1 MPQWAYER
9 QIRDSDRA
17 QKILKLAKIE
27 QYQYQYQWITFIDIC
42 IYQYEEEWING
53 AEMFLTRFDK
63 IFWSENVCVLSACLS
78 EKQMRLYLINRGLCA
93 SLSVD
98 KVTEQKLGLLW
109 ENAWEPQKGWKGKRG
124 ETHWWLI
131 RNTLKY
137 VDDLLICARDEVTCV
152 ADTVTLLNH
161 MAREGHKVSLTKL
174 QFCAAGN
181 NFFWVTLRPNNKA
194 ISEKRIKAIKDVPRP
209 LTKTLLSF
217 LGMCAYCRTFIPNY
231 AFLEKPLRALT
242 TGKGLR
248 SCDKIERFFF
258 FFTQMVDA
266 VSMILQEQRTSHLS
280 TARWLRYHTILL
292 DMPNV
297 TVKRCTTL
305 NPATLL
311 PTEQDGEEHH
321 CCLSVL
327 EQVCTPRPDLLDTP
341 LENCDNVLFVD
352 GSASK
357 DPQTGL
363 NKVGF
368 AMTTEFEVVKSGKL
382 PSNYSAQAAE
392 LVALTEACNLMADKC
407 VTIYTDSR
415 YAFGVTHRF
424 WGTLEAW

>member
-1 MPQWAYER
+1 M
-9 QIRDSDRA
+9 
-17 QKILKLAKIE
+17 
-27 QYQYQYQWITFIDIC
+27 
-42 IYQYEEEWING
+42 
-53 AEMFLTRFDK
+53 
-63 IFWSENVCVLSACLS
+63 
-78 EKQMRLYLINRGLCA
+78 
-93 SLSVD
+93 
-98 KVTEQKLGLLW
+98 
-109 ENAWEPQKGWKGKRG
+109 
-124 ETHWWLI
+124 
-131 RNTLKY
+131 
-137 VDDLLICARDEVTCV
+137 

-258 FFTQMVDA
+258 FFFTQMVDA

-311 PTEQDGEEHH
+311 PTEEDGQEHH

-368 AMTTEFEVVKSGKL
+368 AVTTEFEVVKSGKL

-407 VTIYTDSR
+407 VTIYSDSR

-424 WGTLEAW
+424 WGALEAQKFFEVGWTSDIKRIACV

>member
-1 MPQWAYER
+1 M
-9 QIRDSDRA
+9 
-17 QKILKLAKIE
+17 
-27 QYQYQYQWITFIDIC
+27 
-42 IYQYEEEWING
+42 
-53 AEMFLTRFDK
+53 
-63 IFWSENVCVLSACLS
+63 CVLSACRS
-78 EKQMRLYLINRGLCA
+78 EKQIQLYLINRGLCA

-98 KVTEQKLGLLW
+98 KVTEQKLDLLW

-181 NFFWVTLRPNNKA
+181 NFFGVTLRPNNKA

-248 SCDKIERFFF
+248 SCDKIESFFF
-258 FFTQMVDA
+258 FYTDGRRSLHDFARAENITFINSPMA
-266 VSMILQEQRTSHLS
+266 EVSHDFAWHAKCNSEKMHNFESC
-280 TARWLRYHTILL
+280 HT
-292 DMPNV
+292 P
-297 TVKRCTTL
+297 
-305 NPATLL
+305 P
-311 PTEQDGEEHH
+311 DGGGW
-321 CCLSVL
+321 
-327 EQVCTPRPDLLDTP
+327 TGTP
-341 LENCDNVLFVD
+341 LLSISRNRCVHHV
-352 GSASK
+352 
-357 DPQTGL
+357 QT
-363 NKVGF
+363 
-368 AMTTEFEVVKSGKL
+368 
-382 PSNYSAQAAE
+382 
-392 LVALTEACNLMADKC
+392 CW
-407 VTIYTDSR
+407 
-415 YAFGVTHRF
+415 TH
-424 WGTLEAW
+424 L

>member
-1 MPQWAYER
+1 MHIVER
-9 QIRDSDRA
+9 
-17 QKILKLAKIE
+17 L
-27 QYQYQYQWITFIDIC
+27 F
-42 IYQYEEEWING
+42 
-53 AEMFLTRFDK
+53 
-63 IFWSENVCVLSACLS
+63 
-78 EKQMRLYLINRGLCA
+78 
-93 SLSVD
+93 
-98 KVTEQKLGLLW
+98 
-109 ENAWEPQKGWKGKRG
+109 
-124 ETHWWLI
+124 
-131 RNTLKY
+131 
-137 VDDLLICARDEVTCV
+137 
-152 ADTVTLLNH
+152 
-161 MAREGHKVSLTKL
+161 
-174 QFCAAGN
+174 
-181 NFFWVTLRPNNKA
+181 
-194 ISEKRIKAIKDVPRP
+194 
-209 LTKTLLSF
+209 
-217 LGMCAYCRTFIPNY
+217 PNY

-248 SCDKIERFFF
+248 SCDKIESFFF
-258 FFTQMVDA
+258 FFFYTDGRRSLHDFA
-266 VSMILQEQRTSHLS
+266 RAENITLS

-368 AMTTEFEVVKSGKL
+368 AVTTEFEVVKSGKL

-415 YAFGVTHRF
+415 YAFGVTHRL
-424 WGTLEAW
+424 WRALEAQKFFEVGWISDIKRIACV

>member
-1 MPQWAYER
+1 
-9 QIRDSDRA
+9 
-17 QKILKLAKIE
+17 
-27 QYQYQYQWITFIDIC
+27 
-42 IYQYEEEWING
+42 
-53 AEMFLTRFDK
+53 
-63 IFWSENVCVLSACLS
+63 
-78 EKQMRLYLINRGLCA
+78 
-93 SLSVD
+93 
-98 KVTEQKLGLLW
+98 
-109 ENAWEPQKGWKGKRG
+109 
-124 ETHWWLI
+124 
-131 RNTLKY
+131 
-137 VDDLLICARDEVTCV
+137 
-152 ADTVTLLNH
+152 
-161 MAREGHKVSLTKL
+161 
-174 QFCAAGN
+174 
-181 NFFWVTLRPNNKA
+181 
-194 ISEKRIKAIKDVPRP
+194 
-209 LTKTLLSF
+209 
-217 LGMCAYCRTFIPNY
+217 MCAYCRTFIPNY

-248 SCDKIERFFF
+248 SCDKIERPL
-258 FFTQMVDA
+258 FTQMVDA

-297 TVKRCTTL
+297 TVKRYTTVVY
-305 NPATLL
+305 
-311 PTEQDGEEHH
+311 QQ
-321 CCLSVL
+321 

-368 AMTTEFEVVKSGKL
+368 AVTTEFEVVKSGKL

-415 YAFGVTHRF
+415 YAFGVTHDFGALWKHRNF
-424 WGTLEAW
+424 FEVGWISDIKRSSCV

>member
-1 MPQWAYER
+1 M
-9 QIRDSDRA
+9 
-17 QKILKLAKIE
+17 
-27 QYQYQYQWITFIDIC
+27 
-42 IYQYEEEWING
+42 
-53 AEMFLTRFDK
+53 TR
-63 IFWSENVCVLSACLS
+63 L
-78 EKQMRLYLINRGLCA
+78 
-93 SLSVD
+93 
-98 KVTEQKLGLLW
+98 
-109 ENAWEPQKGWKGKRG
+109 
-124 ETHWWLI
+124 
-131 RNTLKY
+131 
-137 VDDLLICARDEVTCV
+137 
-152 ADTVTLLNH
+152 
-161 MAREGHKVSLTKL
+161 
-174 QFCAAGN
+174 
-181 NFFWVTLRPNNKA
+181 
-194 ISEKRIKAIKDVPRP
+194 
-209 LTKTLLSF
+209 
-217 LGMCAYCRTFIPNY
+217 
-231 AFLEKPLRALT
+231 
-242 TGKGLR
+242 KGL
-248 SCDKIERFFF
+248 
-258 FFTQMVDA
+258 FTQMVDA

-311 PTEQDGEEHH
+311 PTEEDGQEHH

-368 AMTTEFEVVKSGKL
+368 AVTTEFEVVKSGKL

-415 YAFGVTHRF
+415 YAFGVTHRL
-424 WGTLEAW
+424 WRALEAQNFFFEVGWTSDIKRSSCG

>member
-1 MPQWAYER
+1 
-9 QIRDSDRA
+9 
-17 QKILKLAKIE
+17 
-27 QYQYQYQWITFIDIC
+27 
-42 IYQYEEEWING
+42 
-53 AEMFLTRFDK
+53 
-63 IFWSENVCVLSACLS
+63 
-78 EKQMRLYLINRGLCA
+78 
-93 SLSVD
+93 
-98 KVTEQKLGLLW
+98 
-109 ENAWEPQKGWKGKRG
+109 
-124 ETHWWLI
+124 
-131 RNTLKY
+131 
-137 VDDLLICARDEVTCV
+137 
-152 ADTVTLLNH
+152 
-161 MAREGHKVSLTKL
+161 
-174 QFCAAGN
+174 
-181 NFFWVTLRPNNKA
+181 
-194 ISEKRIKAIKDVPRP
+194 
-209 LTKTLLSF
+209 
-217 LGMCAYCRTFIPNY
+217 MCAYCRTYIPNY
-231 AFLEKPLRALT
+231 ALLEKPLRALT

-248 SCDKIERFFF
+248 SCDKIERPFV
-258 FFTQMVDA
+258 TQMVDA

-311 PTEQDGEEHH
+311 PTEEDGQEHH

-368 AMTTEFEVVKSGKL
+368 AVTTEFEVVKSGKL

-415 YAFGVTHRF
+415 YAFGVTHDFGALWKHRNF
-424 WGTLEAW
+424 F

>member
-1 MPQWAYER
+1 M
-9 QIRDSDRA
+9 RA
-17 QKILKLAKIE
+17 TEGLKR
-27 QYQYQYQWITFIDIC
+27 
-42 IYQYEEEWING
+42 EEG
-53 AEMFLTRFDK
+53 
-63 IFWSENVCVLSACLS
+63 
-78 EKQMRLYLINRGLCA
+78 
-93 SLSVD
+93 
-98 KVTEQKLGLLW
+98 
-109 ENAWEPQKGWKGKRG
+109 
-124 ETHWWLI
+124 

-137 VDDLLICARDEVTCV
+137 VDDLLIYARDEVTCV

-161 MAREGHKVSLTKL
+161 LSREGHKVSLTKL
-174 QFCAAGN
+174 QFVKQEITFLGH
-181 NFFWVTLRPNNKA
+181 TITPNSKA

-209 LTKTLLSF
+209 ITKRQLLSF

-248 SCDKIERFFF
+248 SCDKIERP
-258 FFTQMVDA
+258 FTQMVDA
-266 VSMILQEQRTSHLS
+266 VSMILQEQKTSHLS

-311 PTEQDGEEHH
+311 PAEEDGEEHH

-368 AMTTEFEVVKSGKL
+368 AV
-382 PSNYSAQAAE
+382 
-392 LVALTEACNLMADKC
+392 
-407 VTIYTDSR
+407 
-415 YAFGVTHRF
+415 
-424 WGTLEAW
+424 

>member
-1 MPQWAYER
+1 MHIVER
-9 QIRDSDRA
+9 
-17 QKILKLAKIE
+17 
-27 QYQYQYQWITFIDIC
+27 
-42 IYQYEEEWING
+42 
-53 AEMFLTRFDK
+53 
-63 IFWSENVCVLSACLS
+63 
-78 EKQMRLYLINRGLCA
+78 
-93 SLSVD
+93 
-98 KVTEQKLGLLW
+98 
-109 ENAWEPQKGWKGKRG
+109 
-124 ETHWWLI
+124 
-131 RNTLKY
+131 
-137 VDDLLICARDEVTCV
+137 
-152 ADTVTLLNH
+152 
-161 MAREGHKVSLTKL
+161 
-174 QFCAAGN
+174 
-181 NFFWVTLRPNNKA
+181 
-194 ISEKRIKAIKDVPRP
+194 
-209 LTKTLLSF
+209 
-217 LGMCAYCRTFIPNY
+217 FIPNY

-248 SCDKIERFFF
+248 SCDKIERPQP
-258 FFTQMVDA
+258 FTQMVDA

-311 PTEQDGEEHH
+311 PTEEDGEEHH

-327 EQVCTPRPDLLDTP
+327 EQVCTPRPDPLDTP

-368 AMTTEFEVVKSGKL
+368 AVTTEFEVVKSGKL

-392 LVALTEACNLMADKC
+392 LVALTEACKLMADKC

-415 YAFGVTHRF
+415 YAFGGHARL
-424 WGTLEAW
+424 WGTSEAQKFFEVGWTSDIKRISCV

>member
-1 MPQWAYER
+1 
-9 QIRDSDRA
+9 
-17 QKILKLAKIE
+17 
-27 QYQYQYQWITFIDIC
+27 
-42 IYQYEEEWING
+42 
-53 AEMFLTRFDK
+53 
-63 IFWSENVCVLSACLS
+63 
-78 EKQMRLYLINRGLCA
+78 
-93 SLSVD
+93 
-98 KVTEQKLGLLW
+98 
-109 ENAWEPQKGWKGKRG
+109 
-124 ETHWWLI
+124 
-131 RNTLKY
+131 
-137 VDDLLICARDEVTCV
+137 
-152 ADTVTLLNH
+152 
-161 MAREGHKVSLTKL
+161 
-174 QFCAAGN
+174 
-181 NFFWVTLRPNNKA
+181 
-194 ISEKRIKAIKDVPRP
+194 
-209 LTKTLLSF
+209 
-217 LGMCAYCRTFIPNY
+217 MCAYCRTYIPNY
-231 AFLEKPLRALT
+231 ALLEKPLRALT

-248 SCDKIERFFF
+248 SCDKIERFF

-297 TVKRCTTL
+297 TVKRYTTVVY
-305 NPATLL
+305 
-311 PTEQDGEEHH
+311 QQ
-321 CCLSVL
+321 

-368 AMTTEFEVVKSGKL
+368 AVTTEFEVVKSGKL

-415 YAFGVTHRF
+415 YAFGVTHRL
-424 WGTLEAW
+424 WRALEAQNFFFFWSRMDIRY

>member
-1 MPQWAYER
+1 MR
-9 QIRDSDRA
+9 KSGLTG
-17 QKILKLAKIE
+17 QK
-27 QYQYQYQWITFIDIC
+27 
-42 IYQYEEEWING
+42 
-53 AEMFLTRFDK
+53 MFLTRFDK
-63 IFWSENVCVLSACLS
+63 IFWSENVCVLSACRS

-98 KVTEQKLGLLW
+98 KVTEQKIGLFVR
-109 ENAWEPQKGWKGKRG
+109 K
-124 ETHWWLI
+124 
-131 RNTLKY
+131 
-137 VDDLLICARDEVTCV
+137 C
-152 ADTVTLLNH
+152 
-161 MAREGHKVSLTKL
+161 
-174 QFCAAGN
+174 
-181 NFFWVTLRPNNKA
+181 
-194 ISEKRIKAIKDVPRP
+194 
-209 LTKTLLSF
+209 LS
-217 LGMCAYCRTFIPNY
+217 ATDWI
-231 AFLEKPLRALT
+231 EKP
-242 TGKGLR
+242 
-248 SCDKIERFFF
+248 
-258 FFTQMVDA
+258 FTQMVDEKHGFMSSVLLQTHGDRLRPVAYFSTKLDAVAAGLPHCLRAVAAAELAVLASREFVGYSDLTLMVPHA

-368 AMTTEFEVVKSGKL
+368 AVTTEFEVVKSGKL

-415 YAFGVTHRF
+415 YAFGVTHDFGALWKHRNF
-424 WGTLEAW
+424 FEVGWTSDIKRIACG

>member
-1 MPQWAYER
+1 
-9 QIRDSDRA
+9 
-17 QKILKLAKIE
+17 
-27 QYQYQYQWITFIDIC
+27 
-42 IYQYEEEWING
+42 
-53 AEMFLTRFDK
+53 
-63 IFWSENVCVLSACLS
+63 
-78 EKQMRLYLINRGLCA
+78 
-93 SLSVD
+93 
-98 KVTEQKLGLLW
+98 
-109 ENAWEPQKGWKGKRG
+109 
-124 ETHWWLI
+124 
-131 RNTLKY
+131 
-137 VDDLLICARDEVTCV
+137 
-152 ADTVTLLNH
+152 
-161 MAREGHKVSLTKL
+161 
-174 QFCAAGN
+174 
-181 NFFWVTLRPNNKA
+181 
-194 ISEKRIKAIKDVPRP
+194 
-209 LTKTLLSF
+209 
-217 LGMCAYCRTFIPNY
+217 MCAYCRTFIPNY

-248 SCDKIERFFF
+248 SCDKIERP

-311 PTEQDGEEHH
+311 PTEEDGEEHH

-352 GSASK
+352 GSTSK

-368 AMTTEFEVVKSGKL
+368 AVTTEFEVVKSGKL
-382 PSNYSAQAAE
+382 PLNYSAQAAE

-415 YAFGVTHRF
+415 YAFGVTHRLWRAF
-424 WGTLEAW
+424 EAQKFFEVGWTSDIKRIACV

>member
-1 MPQWAYER
+1 M
-9 QIRDSDRA
+9 
-17 QKILKLAKIE
+17 
-27 QYQYQYQWITFIDIC
+27 
-42 IYQYEEEWING
+42 
-53 AEMFLTRFDK
+53 
-63 IFWSENVCVLSACLS
+63 
-78 EKQMRLYLINRGLCA
+78 
-93 SLSVD
+93 
-98 KVTEQKLGLLW
+98 
-109 ENAWEPQKGWKGKRG
+109 
-124 ETHWWLI
+124 
-131 RNTLKY
+131 
-137 VDDLLICARDEVTCV
+137 

-258 FFTQMVDA
+258 FFFIQMVDA

-368 AMTTEFEVVKSGKL
+368 AVTTEFEVVKSGKL

-392 LVALTEACNLMADKC
+392 LVALTEVCNLMADKC

-415 YAFGVTHRF
+415 YAFGVTHDFGALWKHRIF
-424 WGTLEAW
+424 F

>member
-1 MPQWAYER
+1 
-9 QIRDSDRA
+9 
-17 QKILKLAKIE
+17 
-27 QYQYQYQWITFIDIC
+27 
-42 IYQYEEEWING
+42 
-53 AEMFLTRFDK
+53 
-63 IFWSENVCVLSACLS
+63 
-78 EKQMRLYLINRGLCA
+78 
-93 SLSVD
+93 
-98 KVTEQKLGLLW
+98 
-109 ENAWEPQKGWKGKRG
+109 
-124 ETHWWLI
+124 
-131 RNTLKY
+131 
-137 VDDLLICARDEVTCV
+137 
-152 ADTVTLLNH
+152 
-161 MAREGHKVSLTKL
+161 
-174 QFCAAGN
+174 
-181 NFFWVTLRPNNKA
+181 
-194 ISEKRIKAIKDVPRP
+194 
-209 LTKTLLSF
+209 
-217 LGMCAYCRTFIPNY
+217 MCAYCRTFIPNY

-248 SCDKIERFFF
+248 SCDKIERPFYTDGRRSLHDF
-258 FFTQMVDA
+258 A
-266 VSMILQEQRTSHLS
+266 RTE
-280 TARWLRYHTILL
+280 
-292 DMPNV
+292 NV
-297 TVKRCTTL
+297 TFINSPMAEVSHDFAWHAKC
-305 NPATLL
+305 N
-311 PTEQDGEEHH
+311 GEKIHH

-368 AMTTEFEVVKSGKL
+368 AVTTEFEVVKSGKL